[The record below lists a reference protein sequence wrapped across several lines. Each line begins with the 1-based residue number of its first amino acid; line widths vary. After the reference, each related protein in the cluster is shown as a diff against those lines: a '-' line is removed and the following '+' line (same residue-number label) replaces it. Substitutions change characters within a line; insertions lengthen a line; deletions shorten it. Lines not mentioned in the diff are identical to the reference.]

1 MANFGMTNEGF
12 VPKRTADIYTDLN
25 TGIASIKDQ
34 ETGAR
39 PFQNIS
45 DDSVL
50 QQIIGVFA
58 EGLAECWNAAYEAS
72 VQFDPLKNTGAG
84 QSATVQLNAMLR
96 KAGTYTKITLTL
108 TGTANTSIPA
118 GSRVSALNRDQTFV
132 TDFDVIIPASGEIT
146 VTATDTVKS
155 DAAPEPGTV
164 ARIDT
169 PISGWRT
176 ASNTGLISAGS
187 FEETDEE
194 LRVRQQRSTSLTSY
208 RIIDAIHAAVVNV
221 PGVIYARAYQNSKT
235 YPADDRGIPFKEV
248 SVVVEGG
255 DPREI
260 ADAIYL
266 RLPTGQI
273 GYGNTTEVF
282 YDDFGVATPISF
294 SRPEEV
300 PVYVDV
306 VLSVTNRTDFPDD
319 YEAKIKQYIID
330 YAQYSGSI
338 NGEAGFPPGVNI
350 VRTRLYT
357 PVNLVPGHRI
367 ESLTIGT
374 SLAGMG
380 TNDIAV
386 GWDEVGRFEE
396 SRITVTVL

>member
-1 MANFGMTNEGF
+1 MANFGMTPEGF
-12 VPKRTADIYTDLN
+12 ISKRLADIYTDLN
-25 TGIASIKDQ
+25 TGLSSIKDYK
-34 ETGAR
+34 TGAK

-45 DDSVL
+45 DDSIL
-50 QQIIGVFA
+50 QQVIGVFA
-58 EGLAECWNAAYEAS
+58 EGLSICWNAAYEAS

-108 TGTANTSIPA
+108 TGAANTSVPV
-118 GSRVSALNRDQTFV
+118 GSRVTSLDRTQTFV
-132 TDFDVIIPASGEIT
+132 TDFDVVIPASGEIT
-146 VTATDTVKS
+146 VTATGTEKNDVV
-155 DAAPEPGTV
+155 PELGTV
-164 ARIDT
+164 ALIDT
-169 PISGWRT
+169 PISGWR
-176 ASNTGLISAGS
+176 AVSNTGLISAGS
-187 FEETDEE
+187 YEETDEE

-208 RIIDAIHAAVVNV
+208 RIIDAIRAAVVNV

-235 YPADDRGIPFKEV
+235 FPVDDRGIPFKEV
-248 SVVVEGG
+248 AVIAEGG

-273 GYGNTTEVF
+273 GYGNTTETF
-282 YDDFGVATPISF
+282 YDDFGVPTPISF
-294 SRPEEV
+294 SRPIEV

-306 VLSVTNRTDFPDD
+306 VLSVTNRADFPDD
-319 YEAKIKQYIID
+319 YEDKIKQYIID
-330 YAQYSGSI
+330 YAQYSGAA
-338 NGEAGFPPGVNI
+338 NGEAGFPPGVDI

-357 PVNLVPGHRI
+357 PVNLVQGHRI

-374 SLAGMG
+374 SIATLG

-386 GWDEVGRFEE
+386 AWNEVGRFKED
-396 SRITVTVL
+396 RIAVTVL